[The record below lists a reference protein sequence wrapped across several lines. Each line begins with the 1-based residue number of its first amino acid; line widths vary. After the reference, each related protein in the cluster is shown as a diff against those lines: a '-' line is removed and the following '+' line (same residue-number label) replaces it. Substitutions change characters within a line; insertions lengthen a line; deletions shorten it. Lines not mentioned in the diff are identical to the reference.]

1 MKRDRED
8 ILQVLQE
15 NRDTIRRYG
24 ARRLG
29 LFGSGARNERTEA
42 SDLDF
47 VVEFERKTFD
57 GYMGLK
63 EFLEELF
70 GCKVDLAIADSIKPG
85 LRNKILSETI
95 YAAGL

>member
-1 MKRDRED
+1 MDRNREE
-8 ILQVLQE
+8 ILMRLQK
-15 NRDTIRRYG
+15 NRQAIRGFG
-24 ARRLG
+24 AIRLG
-29 LFGSGARNERTEA
+29 LFGSCARGEATEQ

-57 GYMGLK
+57 AYMGLK

-70 GCKVDLAIADSIKPG
+70 GCKVDLAISDSIKPG